1 MLPWCLNPWPC
12 GKGACGAW
20 DNAVTAC
27 SSSSVLCP
35 QSQLGWDG
43 MKVLALSKLGLL
55 PAAPSLA
62 CPQPWLQG
70 ALQVHT
76 PALCP
81 PGLWGPLLSSAQLCC
96 PPAQPPHSS
105 GALERHMRRGDP
117 RARSTEP
124 TLSPNSARLGTGQP
138 QPPVPQLVWPSGTP
152 HTPLERA
159 SPTVPS
165 EATATSALGALGRC
179 VLPRRPMVLTSPTSP
194 SVRQPPAAAGAGQ
207 PGPFPR
213 GSPGISSP
221 RWLGR

>member
-12 GKGACGAW
+12 GKGARGAW

-62 CPQPWLQG
+62 FPQPWLQG

-81 PGLWGPLLSSAQLCC
+81 PGLWGPLLSSAQL
-96 PPAQPPHSS
+96 SS
-105 GALERHMRRGDP
+105 AALQ
-117 RARSTEP
+117 
-124 TLSPNSARLGTGQP
+124 LSP
-138 QPPVPQLVWPSGTP
+138 
-152 HTPLERA
+152 HIH
-159 SPTVPS
+159 
-165 EATATSALGALGRC
+165 
-179 VLPRRPMVLTSPTSP
+179 
-194 SVRQPPAAAGAGQ
+194 
-207 PGPFPR
+207 PGPWR
-213 GSPGISSP
+213 DI
-221 RWLGR
+221 